1 MNIEK
6 LIVTL
11 ALVVLAA
18 PSTQAQGTFQ
28 DFDFESANL
37 SPIPSG
43 QYGGEVP
50 ISSALPGWNASI
62 GGVSVTQVLQNN
74 YTGGATCVDL
84 FGPNWTLLGPGI
96 IGGNYTVYLQAF
108 SSSQG
113 NVSLW
118 QNGTIPANAASL
130 EFSAW
135 SQYNPAYFLVSF
147 AGNNL
152 SPVMLSSGTAP
163 SGQPYDVFGV
173 NIAPYAGQTGQL
185 QFTALDNNPPGNIEL
200 DDITFPTQPIPEPSP
215 LALTGVGALLFA
227 LYRRLAAKWP

>member
-1 MNIEK
+1 M
-6 LIVTL
+6 
-11 ALVVLAA
+11 
-18 PSTQAQGTFQ
+18 
-28 DFDFESANL
+28 
-37 SPIPSG
+37 
-43 QYGGEVP
+43 
-50 ISSALPGWNASI
+50 PGWNASI
-62 GGVSVTQVLQNN
+62 GGVSITQVVQNN
-74 YTGGATCVDL
+74 YTGGAASVDI

-185 QFTALDNNPPGNIEL
+185 QFTALDNNPPGNIGMGCLIAYMGRTSRHGPVKLVNWCLHRVMERVL
-200 DDITFPTQPIPEPSP
+200 
-215 LALTGVGALLFA
+215 
-227 LYRRLAAKWP
+227 RRLCSTTLHFPLNQFLSPVPSF